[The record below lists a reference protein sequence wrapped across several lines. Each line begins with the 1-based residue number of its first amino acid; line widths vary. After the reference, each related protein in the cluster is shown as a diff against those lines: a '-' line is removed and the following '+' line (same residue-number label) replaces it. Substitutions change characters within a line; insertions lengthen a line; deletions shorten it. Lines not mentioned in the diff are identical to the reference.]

1 MIPLLAPISLMFQSR
16 KAVVLVF
23 AIAGVV
29 LMNYLGRISGEE
41 ALAFVKWVV
50 TAWLAAQAIEDTG
63 KHVGNGIAAR
73 GSVTP
78 TPSIVPPAD
87 K

>member
-29 LMNYLGRISGEE
+29 LMNCVGRIDGEK
-41 ALAFVKWVV
+41 ALDFIKWVV
-50 TAWLAAQAIEDTG
+50 TAWLAAQALEDTG